1 MSPTAWFSADWEQ
14 HLQILRDDGERVFCR
29 VASPGADGEQYAFI
43 PSASSVERSISSGV
57 NRLAHEFGLKDHL
70 NDSWALRPLDFLRE
84 RGRAVLLV
92 GYRGGEWL
100 EQHVGLP
107 MEFGRFL
114 RLAISLANAL
124 SKLHGS
130 GLVHKNIK
138 PANVLVDVAA
148 SRAWLANF
156 GIASRLPRE
165 RQSPE
170 PPEFLAGTLAYM
182 SPEQTGRMNR
192 SIDSRSDLYS
202 LGVTLY
208 EMLTG
213 SLPFTAS
220 DPMEWVHCHIARQ
233 PIPPTQRE
241 GNIPATV
248 SAITMKLL
256 AKTAEE
262 RYQTAAAAERDLR
275 RCLADWEA
283 TGKVDNFLPGEDDVP
298 ARLMIPERLYGRN
311 VEVDALLAAF
321 DRVVAGGRPELV
333 LVSGYSGIGKS
344 AVVNELHK
352 PLVPP
357 HGLFASGKFDQY
369 KRDIPYAT
377 LAQALQSLVR
387 PLLSKTD
394 ADLRPW
400 REALH
405 EALDPNGSLVVD
417 LVPDL
422 KHIIGE
428 QPPVPHLPTQD
439 AQGRFQ
445 LVFRRFISVFAQ
457 PEHPLALF
465 LDDLQWLD
473 AATLDLL
480 EDLLTRPELKH
491 LLLIGAYRD
500 NEVGPT
506 HPMVRKLD
514 LIRQAGGVLQDIVL
528 APLGRADLGQLLA
541 DSLHCQPR
549 RVAPLAQLI
558 HEKTNGNPFFA
569 IQFISA
575 LADDGLL
582 AFDYANAQWIWDLN
596 RINATGFTDN
606 VVDLMVS
613 KLGRLSLETRRAL
626 QLFSCLGN
634 SAGFDM
640 LRMVCQ
646 EPIDSTHDHLWEAVQ
661 NGLVFRSEDSYR
673 FLHDRVQEAAYSLI
687 PQELR
692 SETHLRIGML
702 MASHTPADDIEERV
716 FEIVN
721 QLNRGAHLIT
731 SIGEIERVAELNLM
745 AGRRAKGSTAYAS
758 ALKYLRAG
766 RGLLTEDTWSR
777 NYDLVF
783 AIEYLLAECEFLTSD
798 TSAAES
804 RLYMLAERAKSASD
818 VSLVARLRLA
828 LYTLLDRND
837 RSVEVFIEYEA
848 RHGRRWTP
856 HPSDEDVSRE
866 YDQIMSLTA
875 AQKVDEIVALPLIID
890 PDVLDVLDVFTEVVM
905 SAMITDKN
913 LLALVIFR
921 MVSISLEHGNSDASC
936 VAYVTLG
943 MLAGARFGNYAAGF
957 QFGKLGYDLVEKRGL
972 QRYQARV
979 YLRFGNQVMPWSRH
993 VKAGREFVR
1002 RAFDA
1007 ANRSGDLTYAGYS
1020 CNNLNTNLLAAGDSL
1035 AEVQREAETGIEF
1048 AKSVRFDRVTDMI
1061 TAQLALVRTLRGLTA
1076 TFGSFDGGHF
1086 NELRFERHLSGG
1098 SAESWYW
1105 IRKLQGR
1112 FFAGDYAIAIE
1123 ASRNAERLLLGPDS
1137 YFEVAEYHFYAA
1149 LARAGAFDSAT
1160 EASRQD
1166 HLDALAD
1173 HHAQLAMWAENCP
1186 ENFENR
1192 AALVAAEIA
1201 RIEGRDLDAMRFY
1214 EQAIRSAHAN
1224 GFVHNEAVA
1233 HELAA
1238 QFYLARGI
1246 ETAGDALLRNARD
1259 CYDRWGAIGKVKQL
1273 HERFPRLHDG
1283 RLPASAGTMGAAVG
1297 QLDVETVVKASQA
1310 LASEMILPALI
1321 ERLMRIAVEHAGAE
1335 RGLLILPRGEGF
1347 RIEAESTT
1355 TGSTVS
1361 VDLRQ
1366 AAVTG
1371 EDLPKS
1377 IFQYVLR
1384 TKQSVLLHDASSES
1398 SFAGDDYIR
1407 RHRARSIL
1415 CLPLLKQTKLL
1426 GLLYLE
1432 NNLSFHV
1439 FSPERTAILT
1449 LLASEAA
1456 ISLENARLYGELRE
1470 REARVRRLFD
1480 ANIIGIFTW
1489 NLDGRVLEA
1498 NEAFLRIVGY
1508 SNSDLALGQMRW
1520 KELMPRDWSPVDDQ
1534 ILEGMKAT
1542 GLAAPFEAEYTR
1554 KDGTRVPV
1562 LIGAAI
1568 FDGAPMEGVSFVLDL
1583 SDRKRAED
1591 EARESER
1598 RYREVRAELAHAN
1611 RIATVGELSAS
1622 IAHEVNQPLAG
1633 IMTNANTCLRML
1645 TAEPANIEGARE
1657 TAHRTIRDANR
1668 ASEVISR
1675 LRALF
1680 SKADATTESV
1690 NVNEA
1695 AREVIAMS
1703 SNELKS
1709 ARVLLR
1715 IEFAESLPS
1724 VTGNRVQL
1732 QQVILNLLLNASD
1745 AMSEIEERP
1754 RDMVIRTELA
1764 DGQGVRVTV
1773 QDTGAGFE
1781 ASVAEKLFQ
1790 AFYTTKPAGM
1800 GLGLSISRSIVE
1812 AHRGQLWG
1820 TSNDGPGATFSF
1832 VIPVEPESA
1841 QRQ

>member
-1 MSPTAWFSADWEQ
+1 M
-14 HLQILRDDGERVFCR
+14 
-29 VASPGADGEQYAFI
+29 
-43 PSASSVERSISSGV
+43 SSGV
-57 NRLAHEFGLKDHL
+57 DRLAHEFGLKDQL
-70 NDSWALRPLDFLRE
+70 NDSWALRPLDFLRD
-84 RGRAVLLV
+84 RGRAILLV

-100 EQHVGLP
+100 ERHIGVP

-114 RLAISLANAL
+114 RLAIALANAI

-130 GLVHKNIK
+130 GLVHKNVK
-138 PANVLVDVAA
+138 PANVLVDVVAN
-148 SRAWLANF
+148 RAWLANF

-170 PPEFLAGTLAYM
+170 SPEFLAGTLAYM

-213 SLPFTAS
+213 SLPFAAS

-233 PIPPTQRE
+233 PIPPTQRD
-241 GNIPATV
+241 GSIPATV

-275 RCLADWEA
+275 RCLAGWEA
-283 TGKVDNFLPGEDDVP
+283 TGKVENFLPGEDDVP
-298 ARLMIPERLYGRN
+298 AKLMIPERLYGRN
-311 VEVDALLAAF
+311 LEVDALLAAF
-321 DRVVAGGRPELV
+321 DRIVAGGRPELV

-352 PLVPP
+352 SLVPP
-357 HGLFASGKFDQY
+357 RGLFAAGKFDQF

-377 LAQALQSLVR
+377 LAQALQSLIR
-387 PLLSKTD
+387 PLLSRTD
-394 ADLRPW
+394 ADLRRW
-400 REALH
+400 REALQA
-405 EALDPNGSLVVD
+405 ALEPNGSLVVD
-417 LVPDL
+417 LIPDL
-422 KHIIGE
+422 KHIVGE
-428 QPPVPHLPTQD
+428 QAPVPHLSTQD

-445 LVFRRFISVFAQ
+445 QVLRRFISVFAQ
-457 PEHPLALF
+457 PDHPLALF

-480 EDLLTRPELKH
+480 EHLLTRPEMKH

-500 NEVGPT
+500 NEVGST
-506 HPMVRKLD
+506 HPMVRKLE
-514 LIRQAGGVLQDIVL
+514 LIRQAGGVLQDLVL
-528 APLGRADLGQLLA
+528 GPLGRADLRQLLA

-549 RVAPLAQLI
+549 RVGPLAQLI

-575 LADDGLL
+575 LEDDELL
-582 AFDYANAQWIWDLN
+582 AFDYANAQWSWNLT

-613 KLGRLSLETRRAL
+613 KIGRLSLDTRRAL
-626 QLFSCLGN
+626 QLFSCMGN
-634 SAGFDM
+634 SATFDT
-640 LRMVCQ
+640 LGMVYQ
-646 EPIDSTHDHLWEAVQ
+646 EPINRLHDHLWEAVQ
-661 NGLVFRSEDSYR
+661 AGLLFRSEDSYR

-692 SETHLRIGML
+692 PETHLRIGML
-702 MASHTPADDIEERV
+702 MASQTPADRLEEQV

-731 SIGEIERVAELNLM
+731 SIGEIERIAELNLM

-758 ALKYLRAG
+758 ALKYLGAG
-766 RGLLTEDTWSR
+766 LGLLTEDTWSR
-777 NYDLVF
+777 NHDLVF
-783 AIEYLLAECEFLTSD
+783 AIESLLAECEFLTSNAA
-798 TSAAES
+798 AAES
-804 RLYMLAERAKSASD
+804 RLYMLAARAKSAND
-818 VSLVARLRLA
+818 VALVTRLRLA

-848 RHGRRWTP
+848 RRGRSWTP
-856 HPSDEDVSRE
+856 HPSDEDVLRE
-866 YDQIMSLTA
+866 YDQIMSLA
-875 AQKVDEIVALPLIID
+875 GARNIDGLVDLPLIIER
-890 PDVLDVLDVFTEVVM
+890 DVLDVLDVFTEVVM

-913 LLALVIFR
+913 LLALVILR

-936 VAYVTLG
+936 FAYVTLG
-943 MLAGARFGNYAAGF
+943 MLAGARFGNYEAGF
-957 QFGKLGYDLVEKRGL
+957 QFGKLGYDLVEKHGL

-979 YLRFGNQVMPWSRH
+979 YLRFGNQVMPWRRH
-993 VKAGREFVR
+993 VKAGRELVR

-1035 AEVQREAETGIEF
+1035 TDVQREAEMGIEF
-1048 AKSVRFDRVTDMI
+1048 AKSVRFDRVADMI

-1076 TFGSFDGGHF
+1076 TFGSFDDGHF
-1086 NELRFERHLSGG
+1086 DELRFERHLSGG

-1112 FFAGDYAIAIE
+1112 FFAGDYAGAIE
-1123 ASRNAERLLLGPDS
+1123 ASRNAERLFLGPDS
-1137 YFEVAEYHFYAA
+1137 YFEVAEYRFYAA

-1166 HLDALAD
+1166 HLEALVD
-1173 HHAQLAMWAENCP
+1173 HHAQLAVWAENCA

-1201 RIEGRDLDAMRFY
+1201 RIEGRDLEAMRLY
-1214 EQAIRSAHAN
+1214 EQAVHSAHAN

-1233 HELAA
+1233 YELAA

-1246 ETAGDALLRNARD
+1246 ETVGDALLRNARN
-1259 CYDRWGAIGKVKQL
+1259 CYDRWGAIGKVRQL
-1273 HERFPRLHDG
+1273 HENFPRLRDD
-1283 RLPASAGTMGAAVG
+1283 RLTASASLMGSAIG

-1310 LASEMILPALI
+1310 LSGEVVLPSLI
-1321 ERLMRIAVEHAGAE
+1321 ERLMRIAIEHAGAE
-1335 RGLLILPRGEGF
+1335 RGLLLLPRGDGF

-1355 TGSTVS
+1355 RGSTVL
-1361 VDLRQ
+1361 VELRQ

-1384 TKQSVLLHDASSES
+1384 TRQNVLLNDASGES
-1398 SFAGDDYIR
+1398 AFSGDDYIR

-1415 CLPLLKQTKLL
+1415 CLPLLKQTKLV

-1432 NNLSFHV
+1432 NNLTFHV

-1456 ISLENARLYGELRE
+1456 ISLENARLYGELQE

-1508 SNSDLALGQMRW
+1508 TSSDLSLGQVRW
-1520 KELMPRDWSPVDDQ
+1520 KDLMSRDWSPVDDH
-1534 ILEGMKAT
+1534 ILESMKAN
-1542 GLAAPFEAEYTR
+1542 GFAAPFEAVYTR
-1554 KDGTRVPV
+1554 KDGTHVPV

-1568 FDGAPMEGVSFVLDL
+1568 FDGAPMEGVAFVLDL
-1583 SDRKRAED
+1583 SDRKRAEE
-1591 EARESER
+1591 EARDSER
-1598 RYREVRAELAHAN
+1598 RYHEVRAELAHAN

-1622 IAHEVNQPLAG
+1622 IAHEVNQPLSG

-1645 TAEPANIEGARE
+1645 TAEPANIDGARE

-1703 SNELKS
+1703 SNELKRG
-1709 ARVLLR
+1709 RVLLR
-1715 IEFAESLPS
+1715 LEFADDLPS

-1745 AMSEIEERP
+1745 AMSEIGDRP

-1773 QDTGAGFE
+1773 QDAGTGLEPIG
-1781 ASVAEKLFQ
+1781 AEKLFQ
-1790 AFYTTKPAGM
+1790 AFYTTKPSGM

-1812 AHRGQLWG
+1812 AHNGQLWA
-1820 TSNDGPGATFSF
+1820 TSNEGPGATFSF
-1832 VIPVEPESA
+1832 VIPVAPESA
-1841 QRQ
+1841 RGQ